1 MDIKKY
7 LIFGLAAILTAVL
20 SGCNNVASNEVI
32 ADSVSTYQYD
42 NMTCSELESEIDY
55 LQRAAGSAA
64 GIVDKKKSSQ
74 QGKMAA
80 AVLLFWP
87 VAFIVDNNSLEAQ
100 KYSRLK
106 GEYEGALRVHR
117 KKDC

>member
-1 MDIKKY
+1 MNVKKY
-7 LIFGLAAILTAVL
+7 LAFGLAVSSTVVL
-20 SGCNNVASNEVI
+20 YGCNNVTSSEVI

-55 LQRAAGSAA
+55 LQRAASSAA

-74 QGKMAA
+74 QGKMTA

-87 VAFIVDNNSLEAQ
+87 AAFIVDNNSLEAQ

>member
-7 LIFGLAAILTAVL
+7 LIFGLAASLTAVL

-55 LQRAAGSAA
+55 LQRAASSAA
-64 GIVDKKKSSQ
+64 GVVDKKKSSQ
-74 QGKMAA
+74 QGKMTA

-87 VAFIVDNNSLEAQ
+87 AAFIVDNNSLEAQ
-100 KYSRLK
+100 KYARLK